1 MFVVTVT
8 VTVVVTVVLTAI
20 VVASSLSFLLFVAKR
35 R

>member
-20 VVASSLSFLLFVAKR
+20 VVASSLSFLLFVANR